1 MNPSILYNYTMETLH
16 FKAFGHQ
23 LILFFIMGLLLF
35 LPAQTVHYWQAWVFL
50 ALFAIASIAI
60 TLYLVKFDPQLLA
73 RRLHAGPKAEHEPVQ
88 KLVQFLAL
96 VGFAGILILCALDQ
110 RLGWSAV
117 GWPVTLAG
125 NLLVAI
131 GFLCMLF
138 VYKENTFASA
148 TITIHPGQ
156 RVISTGPYALVR
168 HPMYLG
174 ALLMFMGMPLSLGSY
189 WGLLGAVLMIPVLIW
204 RLLNEEKFLLKNL
217 PGYAQYRNKVPYR
230 LIPFTW

>member
-1 MNPSILYNYTMETLH
+1 METLH
-16 FKAFGHQ
+16 FKAFGSQ

-35 LPAQTVHYWQAWVFL
+35 LPAQTVHYWQAWAFL

-73 RRLHAGPKAEHEPVQ
+73 RRLHAGPAAEHEPAQ
-88 KLVQFLAL
+88 KLVQLLAL
-96 VGFAGILILCALDQ
+96 VGFAGILIICALDQ

-117 GWPVTLAG
+117 GWPVTLTG
-125 NLLVAI
+125 NLLVAL
-131 GFLCMLF
+131 GFLCILF

-148 TITIHPGQ
+148 TIAIHPGQ
-156 RVISTGPYALVR
+156 RVISTGPYAQVR

-174 ALLMFMGMPLSLGSY
+174 ALLMFIGMPLSLGSY
-189 WGLLGAVLMIPVLIW
+189 WGLFGAVLMIPLLIW

-217 PGYAQYRNKVPYR
+217 PGYAQYRDKVRYR